1 MNSLFTS
8 LDWAV
13 FAIYFVVIAF
23 TGWHFSR
30 IKITSTKDYFL
41 GGNSMPMW
49 VVAIS
54 VLATSQSAATFLGG
68 PESSYRGDL
77 TYLATNIGGILG
89 AIFVALILIPRFYQ
103 NKVSTV
109 YELLKVRFG
118 EKTKQRAGV
127 MYLVGRVFASGARLY
142 MAAIAVSMIL
152 FTNINPSSVI
162 TSVVILVT
170 VGLAYTYM
178 GGIRSVI
185 WSDLIQL
192 VVYVGAAIAVIIYLL
207 GQIPA
212 DFSQIAQVLA
222 NPGEGQSSK
231 LTLLDFTLDL
241 TPAGTFSFWACI
253 TGFVLLNI
261 GAFGLDQDMT
271 QRVLTCKDAKQGSK
285 AMINSIIFSIPVV
298 LVFMSIGLLL
308 YVFYQRPDLMG
319 VEGKDVVQSFNGE
332 NVTIFMYYVLNEMP
346 AGLRGLVTVGVVA
359 AALSTLNSGLNSMS
373 SVAIQDIYKP
383 WLEARKGE
391 QDDFHYVKAGRFGMA
406 AAALALGSMG
416 ILCYYWQ
423 QYTDMPLLS
432 FALSVMVF
440 AYTGLLGVYF
450 TAIFTERG
458 NETSVALAL
467 VAGFLTTLL
476 MQAYVWDSV
485 MGMINTNWVGIR
497 LAFPYQLCA
506 GTFVSLI
513 VCLSGKKQPQEANK
527 LQTVSQ

>member
-1 MNSLFTS
+1 MNSLFSS
-8 LDWAV
+8 LDWVV
-13 FAIYFVVIAF
+13 FAIYFAVIAY

-30 IKITSTKDYFL
+30 VKITSTKDYFL
-41 GGNSMPMW
+41 GGNTMPMW
-49 VVAIS
+49 VVAVS

-68 PESSYRGDL
+68 PESSYRGNL
-77 TYLATNIGGILG
+77 TYLASNIGGIIG
-89 AIFVALILIPRFYQ
+89 ALVVAWVLIPRFYQ
-103 NKVSTV
+103 SKVSTV
-109 YELLKVRFG
+109 YELLQKRFG
-118 EKTKQRAGV
+118 GKTKRRAGI
-127 MYLVGRVFASGARLY
+127 MYLLGRVFASGSRLY

-152 FTNINPSSVI
+152 FTDIEPSSVI
-162 TSVVILVT
+162 TSVIILVI

-192 VVYVGAAIAVIIYLL
+192 IVYVGAAIAVIIYLL

-212 DFSQIAQVLA
+212 DMGQIIQALD
-222 NPGEGQSSK
+222 NPGEGQASK
-231 LTLLDFTLDL
+231 LTLFDFNLDFG
-241 TPAGTFSFWACI
+241 PAGTFSFWACI

-271 QRVLTCKDAKQGSK
+271 QRVLTCKNAKEGSK

-308 YVFYQRPDLMG
+308 YIFYQRPELMG
-319 VEGKDVVQSFNGE
+319 NVDQDVIQKFNGE

-373 SVAIQDIYKP
+373 SVAVQDIYRP
-383 WLEARKGE
+383 WKEAKDGQQE
-391 QDDFHYVKAGRFGMA
+391 DMHYVKAGRLGMA
-406 AAALALGSMG
+406 FAAIALGSMG

-423 QYTDMPLLS
+423 QYTDTPLLN

-458 NETSVALAL
+458 SEQSVLAALI
-467 VAGFLTTLL
+467 AGFLTTLL
-476 MQAYVWDSV
+476 LQAYVWDVV
-485 MGMINTNWVGIR
+485 MNIINSDWVGIR
-497 LAFPYQLCA
+497 LAFPYQLCI
-506 GTFVSLI
+506 GTAVSLF
-513 VCLSGKKQPQEANK
+513 VCLLGNSPKSAESK
-527 LQTVSQ
+527 L

>member
-1 MNSLFTS
+1 MNSLFTT

-13 FAIYFVVIAF
+13 FAIYFSIIAY

-30 IKITSTKDYFL
+30 VKITSTKDYFL

-49 VVAIS
+49 VVAVS

-68 PESSYRGDL
+68 PDSSYRGDL
-77 TYLATNIGGILG
+77 TYLATNIGGIMG
-89 AIFVALILIPRFYQ
+89 ALFVAWVLIPRFYQ

-118 EKTKQRAGV
+118 EKTKQRAGM
-127 MYLVGRVFASGARLY
+127 MYLVGRVFASGSRLY

-152 FTNINPSSVI
+152 FTNISPSSVI
-162 TSVVILVT
+162 SSVVILVA

-212 DFSQIAQVLA
+212 DMGQIIQALN
-222 NPGEGQSSK
+222 NPGGEQASK
-231 LTLLDFTLDL
+231 LTLFDFSLDFS
-241 TPAGTFSFWACI
+241 PAGTFSFWACI

-298 LVFMSIGLLL
+298 LIFMTIGLLL
-308 YVFYQRPDLMG
+308 YIFYQRPELMG
-319 VEGKDVVQSFNGE
+319 TDGQEVVQSFNGE
-332 NVTIFMYYVLNEMP
+332 SVTIFMYYVLNEMP

-383 WLEARKGE
+383 WKEARDGT
-391 QDDFHYVKAGRFGMA
+391 QNDLHYVKAGRFGMA
-406 AAALALGSMG
+406 AAAIALGSMG
-416 ILCYYWQ
+416 ILCFYWQ
-423 QYTDMPLLS
+423 QYTDMPLLA

-450 TAIFTERG
+450 TAIFTNRGGER
-458 NETSVALAL
+458 SVAMAL
-467 VAGFLTTLL
+467 IAGFLTTLL
-476 MQAYVWDSV
+476 LQAYVWDSV
-485 MGMINTNWVGIR
+485 MTVVYPDWVGVR
-497 LAFPYQLCA
+497 LAFPYQLCV
-506 GTFVSLI
+506 GTFVSLC
-513 VCLSGKKQPQEANK
+513 VCLMGSSQKQEQDQ
-527 LQTVSQ
+527 LQSA

>member
-1 MNSLFTS
+1 MNTLFTS

-13 FAIYFVVIAF
+13 FAVYFAVIIY
-23 TGWHFSR
+23 TGWYFSR
-30 IKITSTKDYFL
+30 TKVTTTKDYFL

-49 VVAIS
+49 VVAVS

-68 PESSYRGDL
+68 PESSYRGNL
-77 TYLATNIGGILG
+77 TYLATNIGGIIG
-89 AIFVALILIPRFYQ
+89 ALFVAWVLIPRFYE

-109 YELLKVRFG
+109 YELLQVRFG
-118 EKTKQRAGV
+118 DKTKRRAGS
-127 MYLVGRVFASGARLY
+127 MYLIGRVFASGSRLY

-152 FTNINPSSVI
+152 FTNIDPQSVI
-162 TSVVILVT
+162 MSVIILVA

-192 VVYVGAAIAVIIYLL
+192 IVYVGAAIAVIIYLL

-212 DFSQIAQVLA
+212 DMGQIVNALQ
-222 NPGEGQSSK
+222 NPGGDQQSK
-231 LTLLDFTLDL
+231 LTLLDFRLDFG
-241 TPAGTFSFWACI
+241 PAGTFSFWACI

-271 QRVLTCKDAKQGSK
+271 QRVLTCKDAKQGSR
-285 AMINSIIFSIPVV
+285 AMINSIIYSIPVV
-298 LVFMSIGLLL
+298 LVFMTIGLLL
-308 YVFYQRPDLMG
+308 YIFYQRPELMG
-319 VEGKDVVQSFNGE
+319 GGDKEVVQSFNGE

-373 SVAIQDIYKP
+373 SVAIQDIYRP
-383 WLEARKGE
+383 WKEARSGKQAE
-391 QDDFHYVKAGRFGMA
+391 LHYVTAGRFGMA
-406 AAALALGSMG
+406 AAAIALGSMA

-450 TAIFTERG
+450 TAIFTNRG
-458 NETSVALAL
+458 SESSVAMAL
-467 VAGFLTTLL
+467 VSGFLTTLL
-476 MQAYVWDSV
+476 LQAYIWDSV
-485 MGMINTNWVGIR
+485 MGVINPDWIGVR
-497 LAFPYQLCA
+497 LAFPYQLCI
-506 GTFVSLI
+506 GTAVSTI
-513 VCLSGKKQPQEANK
+513 VCLMGKAQNQEQNQ
-527 LQTVSQ
+527 LQAAKG

>member
-13 FAIYFVVIAF
+13 FASCFAIIAY

-30 IKITSTKDYFL
+30 VKITSTKDYFL

-49 VVAIS
+49 VVAVS

-68 PESSYRGDL
+68 PDSSYRGDL

-89 AIFVALILIPRFYQ
+89 ALFVAWILIPRFYQ

-118 EKTKQRAGV
+118 EKTKQRAGL
-127 MYLVGRVFASGARLY
+127 MYLVGRVFASGSRLY

-152 FTNINPSSVI
+152 FTNINPTSVI
-162 TSVVILVT
+162 ASVVILVV

-192 VVYVGAAIAVIIYLL
+192 IVYVGAALAVIIYLL

-212 DFSQIAQVLA
+212 DFSQIMHVLE
-222 NPGEGQSSK
+222 NPGPEQDSK
-231 LTLLDFTLDL
+231 LTLLDFSLDFS
-241 TPAGTFSFWACI
+241 PAGTFSFWACI

-271 QRVLTCKDAKQGSK
+271 QRVLTCKNAKQGSQ
-285 AMINSIIFSIPVV
+285 AMVNSIIFSLPIV
-298 LVFMSIGLLL
+298 LIFMTIGLLL

-319 VEGKDVVQSFNGE
+319 VEGQDVVQSFNGE

-373 SVAIQDIYKP
+373 SVATQDLYKP
-383 WLEARKGE
+383 WKEARDGQ
-391 QDDFHYVKAGRFGMA
+391 QDDVHYVKVGRFGMA
-406 AAALALGSMG
+406 IAAVALGSMG
-416 ILCYYWQ
+416 ILCFYWQ
-423 QYTDMPLLS
+423 QYTDMPLLA

-450 TAIFTERG
+450 TALFTDRGSER
-458 NETSVALAL
+458 SVAMAL

-476 MQAYVWDSV
+476 LQAYVWDNTL
-485 MGMINTNWVGIR
+485 GLINPDWAGLS
-497 LAFPYQLCA
+497 LAFPYQLCI
-506 GTFVSLI
+506 GTLVSFG
-513 VCLSGKKQPQEANK
+513 VCLCGKAQPQEQ
-527 LQTVSQ
+527 LQTARL

>member
-8 LDWAV
+8 LDWLV
-13 FAIYFVVIAF
+13 FALYFAIIAY

-30 IKITSTKDYFL
+30 VKITSTKDYFL

-49 VVAIS
+49 VVAVS

-68 PESSYRGDL
+68 PDSSYRGDL

-89 AIFVALILIPRFYQ
+89 ALFVAWVLIPRFYQ

-118 EKTKQRAGV
+118 ERTKQRAGL
-127 MYLVGRVFASGARLY
+127 MYLVGRVFASGSRLY

-152 FTNINPSSVI
+152 FTNIDPISVI
-162 TSVVILVT
+162 ASIVILVV

-192 VVYVGAAIAVIIYLL
+192 IVYVGAAVAVIIYLL

-212 DFSQIAQVLA
+212 DLSQIMQVLD
-222 NPGEGQSSK
+222 NPGPDQASK
-231 LTLLDFTLDL
+231 LTLFDFSLDFS
-241 TPAGTFSFWACI
+241 PAGTFSFWACI

-271 QRVLTCKDAKQGSK
+271 QRVLTCKNAKQGSQ
-285 AMINSIIFSIPVV
+285 AMINSIIFSLPIV
-298 LVFMSIGLLL
+298 LIFMTIGLLL

-319 VEGKDVVQSFNGE
+319 GEGQDVVQNFNGE
-332 NVTIFMYYVLNEMP
+332 SVTIFMYYVLNEMP

-373 SVAIQDIYKP
+373 SVATQDLYKP
-383 WLEARKGE
+383 WKEARDGK
-391 QDDFHYVKAGRFGMA
+391 QDDAHYVKVGRLGMA
-406 AAALALGSMG
+406 AAAIALGSMG
-416 ILCYYWQ
+416 ILCFYWQ
-423 QYTDMPLLS
+423 QYTDMPLLA

-450 TAIFTERG
+450 TALFTDRGSER
-458 NETSVALAL
+458 SVAMAL

-476 MQAYVWDSV
+476 LQAYVWD
-485 MGMINTNWVGIR
+485 NTFGLLNPDWVGLS
-497 LAFPYQLCA
+497 LAFPYQLCI
-506 GTFVSLI
+506 GTFVSFA
-513 VCLSGKKQPQEANK
+513 VCLCGKAQPQEQ
-527 LQTVSQ
+527 LQAARL

>member
-13 FAIYFVVIAF
+13 FALYFALIAY

-30 IKITSTKDYFL
+30 VKITSTKDYFL

-49 VVAIS
+49 VVAVS

-68 PESSYRGDL
+68 PESSYRGNL

-89 AIFVALILIPRFYQ
+89 ALFVAWVLIPKFYH

-118 EKTKQRAGV
+118 EKTKQRAGL
-127 MYLVGRVFASGARLY
+127 MYLVGRVFASGSRLY

-152 FTNINPSSVI
+152 FTNIEPSSVI
-162 TSVVILVT
+162 TSVVILVI

-192 VVYVGAAIAVIIYLL
+192 IVYVGAALAVIVYLL

-212 DFSQIAQVLA
+212 DMGQIVHALQ
-222 NPGEGQSSK
+222 NPGNDQISK
-231 LTLLDFTLDL
+231 LTLFDFSLDFS
-241 TPAGTFSFWACI
+241 PAGTFSFWACI

-271 QRVLTCKDAKQGSK
+271 QRVLTCKNAKQGSQ

-298 LVFMSIGLLL
+298 LVFMTIGLLL
-308 YVFYQRPDLMG
+308 YVFYQRPELMG
-319 VEGKDVVQSFNGE
+319 VEGKEVVQNFNGE

-373 SVAIQDIYKP
+373 SVAVQDLYRP
-383 WLEARKGE
+383 WKEARDGQ

-406 AAALALGSMG
+406 VAATALGSMG
-416 ILCYYWQ
+416 ILCFYWQ

-450 TAIFTERG
+450 TAIFTKRG
-458 NETSVALAL
+458 SEASVAMAL
-467 VAGFLTTLL
+467 IAGFLTTLL
-476 MQAYVWDSV
+476 LQAYVWDSI
-485 MGMINTNWVGIR
+485 MGVINPEWVGVQ
-497 LAFPYQLCA
+497 LAFPYQLCI
-506 GTFVSLI
+506 GTLVSLC
-513 VCLSGKKQPQEANK
+513 VCLCGKTSKQEQDQ
-527 LQTVSQ
+527 LQTA